1 MITFS
6 NQFDRNNKLYLC
18 KPITIIKLKVEFEYQ
33 KNSKK
38 TSIYK
43 KFSNNFQNLF
53 KFSDTFITVKGVVL
67 RDENHFA
74 KTIYD

>member
-6 NQFDRNNKLYLC
+6 NQFDRNNKLYLF
-18 KPITIIKLKVEFEYQ
+18 KPITIIKLNVEFEYQ
-33 KNSKK
+33 KYLKK

-43 KFSNNFQNLF
+43 KIQRIF
-53 KFSDTFITVKGVVL
+53 KIYFKYSDTFITVKGVVL
-67 RDENHFA
+67 HNENHFA